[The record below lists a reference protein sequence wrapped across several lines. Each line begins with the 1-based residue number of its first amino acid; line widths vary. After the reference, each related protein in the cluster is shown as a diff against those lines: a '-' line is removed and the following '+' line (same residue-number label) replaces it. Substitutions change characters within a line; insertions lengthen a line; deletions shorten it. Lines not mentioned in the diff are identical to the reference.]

1 VNELSGWPSTTA
13 SGPEQYEC
21 IADAAAQGQPARM
34 IVISPGQGDSGRKT
48 GDGYDIPTHRVVT
61 WVVRGPREVEQVTDM
76 SEDGGP
82 VTTERCTGLSAA
94 QLGSPPAGI
103 DCRPT

>member
-1 VNELSGWPSTTA
+1 
-13 SGPEQYEC
+13 
-21 IADAAAQGQPARM
+21 M

-61 WVVRGPREVEQVTDM
+61 WVVLGPHEIEQVTDL

-82 VTTERCTGLSAA
+82 VTTERCTGITAA
-94 QLGSPPAGI
+94 QPGSAPTAV
-103 DCRPT
+103 DCGPS